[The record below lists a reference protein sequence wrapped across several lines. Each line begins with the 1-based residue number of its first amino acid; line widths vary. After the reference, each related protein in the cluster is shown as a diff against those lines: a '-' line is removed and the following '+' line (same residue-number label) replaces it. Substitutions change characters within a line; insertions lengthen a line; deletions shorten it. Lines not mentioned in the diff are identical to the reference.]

1 MSKLDELMAE
11 WEKDSQID
19 RTEPGKALI
28 DIPKLHSKYLRIL
41 SNHKLLIKD
50 AEFKYARMKKIKW
63 EYYTGRMDDANL
75 KKHGWD
81 PFPFVLKSDIST
93 YLDADEDLNK
103 YIASKLLHEEIVEC
117 CEMILKE
124 LHSRTFQL
132 KSFIDW
138 ERFIQ
143 GV

>member
-1 MSKLDELMAE
+1 MTE

-28 DIPKLHSKYLRIL
+28 DIPKLHAKYLNIL
-41 SNHKLLIKD
+41 SKHKLLVKD
-50 AEFKYARMKKIKW
+50 AEFKYARMRKIKW
-63 EYYTGRMDDANL
+63 EYYTGKMGDDDL
-75 KKHGWD
+75 KRHGWQ
-81 PFPFVLKSDIST
+81 PFPYTIKSEIST
-93 YLDADEDLNK
+93 YMEADEDLNK
-103 YIASKLLHEEIVEC
+103 FVASRMLHEEIVSA
-117 CEMILKE
+117 CELIMKE

-132 KSFIDW
+132 KSYIDW

>member
-1 MSKLDELMAE
+1 MTKLDELMTE

-28 DIPKLHSKYLRIL
+28 DIPKLHAKYLNIL
-41 SNHKLLIKD
+41 SKHKLLVKD
-50 AEFKYARMKKIKW
+50 AEFKYARMRKIKW
-63 EYYTGRMDDANL
+63 EYYTGKMGDDDL
-75 KKHGWD
+75 KRHGWQ
-81 PFPFVLKSDIST
+81 PFPYTIKSEIST
-93 YLDADEDLNK
+93 YMEADEDLNK
-103 YIASKLLHEEIVEC
+103 FVASRMLHEEIVSA
-117 CEMILKE
+117 CELIMKE

-132 KSFIDW
+132 KSYIDW

>member
-1 MSKLDELMAE
+1 MTKLDELMNE
-11 WEKDSQID
+11 WEKDSQVD
-19 RTEPGKALI
+19 RTEPGKALL

-63 EYYTGRMDDANL
+63 EYYTGRMDDVTL